1 MSIRLQQYFFNIR
14 LNIYSLKIFALSIE
28 SSDNEVQDWAMFNLA
43 LTLFM
48 QEGNFPIG
56 QKMREK

>member
-1 MSIRLQQYFFNIR
+1 MIVFFNIR